1 MQKALFSRQLVRE
14 KDRIYPYTQ
23 YDSEEGISKFL
34 AKFPYEHLDP
44 IDSNLLNQYLE
55 EMQKSLSITYDSKQ
69 IDAIEQFFNQPFM
82 IVTGGPG
89 TGKTTVVKAMVTLFK
104 MLYPSSEVICSAPT
118 GRAAKRLSEL
128 TDSPAKTIHSLLEW
142 DLETNTFGKN
152 AKEPILADLLI
163 IDEFSMVDNWLFYNL
178 LIASKKIKK
187 ICIIGDENQL
197 PSVSPGSVLRELI
210 SCELFPVIRLEHIY
224 RQKNGSDVIQLA
236 HDIQTDV
243 VDFNQYKN
251 DVAFFECD
259 ESEIKKNIV
268 FIVKDAI
275 GKNYSISD
283 IQVLSPIYSGAAG
296 IDILNNALQEAFNP
310 HEQYKRELKVG
321 YMTYRVGD
329 KILQLKN
336 QPDDD
341 VYNGDI
347 GTLIDIE
354 FNQENEDG
362 KTTVFVQFD
371 DALVSYTLDNISNIT
386 LAYCISIH
394 KSQGSEYPIVIMP
407 VISSHYHMLQRK
419 LIYTGITRARQ
430 SLILLGSKKA
440 FMDGID
446 TLDKH
451 NRLSS
456 LSEKLNEKKKITI
469 FNF

>member
-1 MQKALFSRQLVRE
+1 MNK
-14 KDRIYPYTQ
+14 
-23 YDSEEGISKFL
+23 
-34 AKFPYEHLDP
+34 
-44 IDSNLLNQYLE
+44 
-55 EMQKSLSITYDSKQ
+55 
-69 IDAIEQFFNQPFM
+69 
-82 IVTGGPG
+82 
-89 TGKTTVVKAMVTLFK
+89 
-104 MLYPSSEVICSAPT
+104 
-118 GRAAKRLSEL
+118 
-128 TDSPAKTIHSLLEW
+128 
-142 DLETNTFGKN
+142 
-152 AKEPILADLLI
+152 
-163 IDEFSMVDNWLFYNL
+163 
-178 LIASKKIKK
+178 
-187 ICIIGDENQL
+187 
-197 PSVSPGSVLRELI
+197 
-210 SCELFPVIRLEHIY
+210 
-224 RQKNGSDVIQLA
+224 
-236 HDIQTDV
+236 
-243 VDFNQYKN
+243 
-251 DVAFFECD
+251 
-259 ESEIKKNIV
+259 
-268 FIVKDAI
+268 
-275 GKNYSISD
+275 
-283 IQVLSPIYSGAAG
+283 
-296 IDILNNALQEAFNP
+296 ALQEAFNP

-407 VISSHYHMLQRK
+407 AISSHYHMLQRK

>member
-1 MQKALFSRQLVRE
+1 M
-14 KDRIYPYTQ
+14 
-23 YDSEEGISKFL
+23 
-34 AKFPYEHLDP
+34 
-44 IDSNLLNQYLE
+44 LLN
-55 EMQKSLSITYDSKQ
+55 
-69 IDAIEQFFNQPFM
+69 
-82 IVTGGPG
+82 
-89 TGKTTVVKAMVTLFK
+89 
-104 MLYPSSEVICSAPT
+104 
-118 GRAAKRLSEL
+118 
-128 TDSPAKTIHSLLEW
+128 
-142 DLETNTFGKN
+142 
-152 AKEPILADLLI
+152 
-163 IDEFSMVDNWLFYNL
+163 
-178 LIASKKIKK
+178 
-187 ICIIGDENQL
+187 
-197 PSVSPGSVLRELI
+197 
-210 SCELFPVIRLEHIY
+210 
-224 RQKNGSDVIQLA
+224 
-236 HDIQTDV
+236 
-243 VDFNQYKN
+243 
-251 DVAFFECD
+251 
-259 ESEIKKNIV
+259 KKNIV

-296 IDILNNALQEAFNP
+296 IDILNKALQEAFNP

-440 FMDGID
+440 FTDGID